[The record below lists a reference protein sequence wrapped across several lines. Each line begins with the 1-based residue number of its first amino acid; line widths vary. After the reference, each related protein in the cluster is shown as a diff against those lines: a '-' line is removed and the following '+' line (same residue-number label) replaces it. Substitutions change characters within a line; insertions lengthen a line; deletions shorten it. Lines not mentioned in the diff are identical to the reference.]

1 MSNKSADIRELSSD
15 EISGVN
21 GGLVPIGP
29 LWYGDVIARVIWEL
43 YKASYEYGK
52 QQAERQNQREREAEK
67 NRKEEQFYRQGQ

>member
-29 LWYGDVIARVIWEL
+29 VWYGDVIARIMWEA
-43 YKASYEYGK
+43 YKAGWEYAK
-52 QQAERQNQREREAEK
+52 QLAERQKQQEREAEK